1 MAREIVPADVADITL
16 DEILAIKHPD
26 PARWSPTGDWLAWR
40 WDDGGLVQLWVCRR
54 DGSHQMPLS
63 SSKISVGAFD
73 WAPDGR
79 IAYAQGG
86 DIWTIRPGDE
96 SPMALTRGES
106 SDSSPRWSPIDERLA
121 FVRDGSLQV
130 YDYGEQCL
138 TSLTLPGR
146 IAAGYADSVNV
157 RWSPDGAHLAAGI
170 VVDKQ
175 RDLAVVARTG
185 GVAWCTDTRDNE
197 AAFAWINERMLHFT
211 QVDPTTRYRV
221 HKMVDIHTGDE
232 RVLVREES
240 ERGLKGELPPVVRPG
255 GGGIA
260 YVLTPGNWPHVFY
273 HDLKTGTL
281 RQLVDGDSDDT
292 GHAGDGLQFSPSGD
306 RLIFSSNRE
315 TDLNQRRLWSVDLE
329 SGNLTRL
336 TSSPGTDSCASWSP
350 DGRHIAYLHC
360 GPDQSPDIW
369 LLDESEP
376 ETPKQITRSMPSTL
390 SSDKTILPRHLT
402 FPSADGL
409 SVQADL
415 FLPKGF
421 DPTNRY
427 PAVVWVH
434 GGMSR
439 QMRYGWHP
447 MHSYSLFYSFNQ
459 YLLHRGFV
467 ILSVDY
473 RGSIG
478 YGRDYEEGTY
488 LAMCQ
493 GDLAD
498 VVAGSTYLRTLPYI
512 DPDGI
517 GVYGLSYGG
526 YMTLGAM
533 TKHPDA
539 FAVGVNIAGIWD
551 WPQYE
556 RWRDET
562 YPGSRWQGT
571 QRLGGTPGRDNAEAW
586 HHASPKH
593 FVSGLRNPLLNLMGT
608 EDERVDFAQMHAII
622 RDCVAN
628 EKDFA
633 VVYYPGETHTFTWR
647 WTWKDAF
654 PRIERA
660 FTRYLTTPK
669 GQRPPAML

>member
-1 MAREIVPADVADITL
+1 MAREVVPANVDDITL

-26 PARWSPTGDWLAWR
+26 PARWSPDGAWIAWR
-40 WDDGGLVQLWVCRR
+40 WDDGGLVQLWVCRA
-54 DGSHQMPLS
+54 DGSQQAR
-63 SSKISVGAFD
+63 ISTGDTSAGAFD

-79 IAYAQGG
+79 LAYSQGG
-86 DIWTIRPGDE
+86 HIWIARPGAE
-96 SPMALTRGES
+96 LPRALTRGQTA
-106 SDSSPRWSPIDERLA
+106 DSSPRWSPAGNRLA
-121 FVRDGSLQV
+121 FVRDGSLLV
-130 YDYGEQCL
+130 YDFGEHCL
-138 TSLTLPGR
+138 TSLSLPGR
-146 IAAGYADSVNV
+146 IAAGYADTVSV
-157 RWSPDGAHLAAGI
+157 RWSPDGAYLAAGI
-170 VVDKQ
+170 VAGGQ
-175 RDLAVVARTG
+175 RDLAVVTLTG
-185 GVAWCTDTRDNE
+185 DLTWRSDTPDNE
-197 AAFAWINERMLHFT
+197 AAFAWVNEHLLHFT
-211 QVDPTTRYRV
+211 QVDPTTRFRV
-221 HKMVDIHTGDE
+221 HKMVHVQTGEE
-232 RVLVREES
+232 RELVREES
-240 ERGLKGELPPVVRPG
+240 ERGLKGELSPVVRPG

-260 YVLTPGNWPHVFY
+260 YVLTPGNWPHIFY
-273 HDLKTGTL
+273 YDLASDSL
-281 RQLVDGDSDDT
+281 RQLSDGDSDDT

-336 TSSPGTDSCASWSP
+336 TSAPGTDSCAAWSP
-350 DGRHIAYLHC
+350 DGRHVTYLHC
-360 GPDQSPDIW
+360 GPDQSPDLW
-369 LLDESEP
+369 LLDLAELDAQR
-376 ETPKQITRSMPSTL
+376 QITHSMPATL
-390 SSDKTILPRHLT
+390 TPDKTILPRHLT
-402 FPSADGL
+402 FPSNDGL
-409 SVQADL
+409 QVHADL

-421 DPTNRY
+421 DPDNRY

-467 ILSVDY
+467 LLSVDY

-478 YGRDYEEGTY
+478 YGREYEEGTY
-488 LAMCQ
+488 LSMCQ

-512 DPDGI
+512 DHDSI

-539 FAVGVNIAGIWD
+539 FAVGINIAGIWD

-556 RWRDET
+556 RWREAT
-562 YPGSRWQGT
+562 YPGSRWQGSH
-571 QRLGGTPGRDNAEAW
+571 RVGGLPGSDNADAW
-586 HHASPKH
+586 QQASPKH

-608 EDERVDFAQMHAII
+608 EDERVDFGQMHAII

-633 VVYYPGETHTFTWR
+633 VIYYPGETHTFTWR
-647 WTWKDAF
+647 RTWKDAF

-660 FTRYLTTPK
+660 FKRYLATSSE
-669 GQRPPAML
+669 QRPPAML